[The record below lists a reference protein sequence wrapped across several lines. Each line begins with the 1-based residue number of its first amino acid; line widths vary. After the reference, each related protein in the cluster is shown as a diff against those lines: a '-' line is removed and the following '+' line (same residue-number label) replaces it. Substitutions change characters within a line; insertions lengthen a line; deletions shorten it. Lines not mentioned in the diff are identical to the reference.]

1 MDILSGVLFRAGLLS
16 RVLFCALFGGLS
28 VHQNLNGLCDGYDNM
43 TIFFS
48 SSIILNLKI
57 ASAPHDTHGDHLDD
71 HFPKKVEVDHV
82 IDDLGIVI

>member
-1 MDILSGVLFRAGLLS
+1 MSTFLSTQKSGLTLRSTFLSGSTLESALLEIW
-16 RVLFCALFGGLS
+16 ALLGGLS
-28 VHQNLNGLCDGYDNM
+28 FFRS
-43 TIFFS
+43 FFS

-82 IDDLGIVI
+82 IDYLGIVI